1 MGNQVIR
8 YSERPDLWDAITV
21 LSEEVWPEYNLH
33 GDVLGGYWDRST
45 TSSPSSNSSST
56 TTRRTR

>member
-8 YSERPDLWDAITV
+8 YSERPDLWDAITA

-33 GDVLGGYWDRST
+33 GDVLGGYWDRL
-45 TSSPSSNSSST
+45 
-56 TTRRTR
+56 